1 MVAAKT
7 MHYPFVDVSAN
18 IFTCRSVFARIRST
32 GVHPMIR
39 QYYNDDTRS
48 NNVVLRLFVYR
59 TMCQTHTSW
68 VITLN
73 KTQMLINSKD
83 IQSVPNRHW
92 PYCLS
97 VCLVLLQLFCM
108 KFTLIWTLFH
118 LLVLYCDYWAH
129 GCCFNYTLHLTYLK
143 GVSSE

>member
-39 QYYNDDTRS
+39 QYYNDDTGS

-97 VCLVLLQLFCM
+97 VFCFIAVILHEIHINLNSISSASIVLWLLSTRMLFQLHPP
-108 KFTLIWTLFH
+108 LDI
-118 LLVLYCDYWAH
+118 
-129 GCCFNYTLHLTYLK
+129 LK
-143 GVSSE
+143 RGE